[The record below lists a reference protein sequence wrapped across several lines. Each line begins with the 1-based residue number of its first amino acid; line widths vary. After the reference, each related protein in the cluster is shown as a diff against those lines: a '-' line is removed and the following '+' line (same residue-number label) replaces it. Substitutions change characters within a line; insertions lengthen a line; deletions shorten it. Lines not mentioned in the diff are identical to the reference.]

1 MSEPLAQSR
10 LAERGRARSVPRG
23 DGDACRIDRHAHR
36 PAGRLGSGPA
46 LGPTQKTTAR
56 ITLHIAAALCLGGA
70 LFQPAFAE
78 SPRLLVWI
86 NGDKAYNGL
95 QKVGNAFEKASGVK
109 VVVEHPVDPTD
120 KFQQAAGAGKG
131 PDIFCWPHDRVGEW
145 AKAGLLTPLRP
156 SSRLK
161 AEVEDQAWAAMS
173 YRGRIWGYPIA
184 IETTGLIYNK
194 ALVPKPP
201 ETWGELIEIDR
212 KLAANGKHAIL
223 WDYNKSFFTW
233 PMLAG
238 AGGVIFGRDAQGD
251 FDPKKVD
258 VNNAGALAGAQML
271 ERLIKDGHMPKGA
284 RYAEMES
291 AFARGEVAMMIS
303 GPWAWDNARKARID
317 FGVAPIPAVIAGQPS
332 RSFVG
337 VLGCMIAAPSK
348 NKDIAKE
355 FIENHLMRPEALKV
369 LDADVPIGVP
379 ANKAFYAELSVNP
392 LIAASMTN
400 ARNGAPIPNI
410 PEVGRFWTAMDAA
423 LEAITNGLQS
433 PKDALDGAAARM
445 LLNK

>member
-1 MSEPLAQSR
+1 MKWLPLVAALAAAPA
-10 LAERGRARSVPRG
+10 LAEAP
-23 DGDACRIDRHAHR
+23 
-36 PAGRLGSGPA
+36 
-46 LGPTQKTTAR
+46 K
-56 ITLHIAAALCLGGA
+56 
-70 LFQPAFAE
+70 
-78 SPRLLVWI
+78 LLVWI

-95 QKVGNAFEKASGVK
+95 QTVGDAFEKVSGVK

-156 SSRLK
+156 SAKLK
-161 AEVEDQAWAAMS
+161 AESEETAWQALS

-184 IETTGLIYNK
+184 IETTGLIYNT

-201 ETWGELIEIDR
+201 ETWDDVIAIDQ
-212 KLAANGKHAIL
+212 KLKAEGKSAVL
-223 WDYNKSFFTW
+223 WDSNKSFFSW

-251 FDPKKVD
+251 FDPRQVD
-258 VNNAGALAGAQML
+258 VNNAGALAGARML
-271 ERLIKDGHMPKGA
+271 ERLVKDGHMPKGA
-284 RYAEMES
+284 RYSEMETG
-291 AFARGEVAMMIS
+291 FARGQVAMMIS
-303 GPWAWDNARKARID
+303 GPWAWDNAKKAKID
-317 FGVAPIPAVIAGQPS
+317 FGVAAIPAVVPGKPS
-332 RSFVG
+332 KSFVG
-337 VLGCMIAAPSK
+337 VLGCMISAPSK
-348 NKDIAKE
+348 QKDIAKE
-355 FIENHLMRPEALKV
+355 FIEHHLMRPEALKV

>member
-1 MSEPLAQSR
+1 MKLGALWAAAMLAAAPA
-10 LAERGRARSVPRG
+10 LAE
-23 DGDACRIDRHAHR
+23 
-36 PAGRLGSGPA
+36 
-46 LGPTQKTTAR
+46 T
-56 ITLHIAAALCLGGA
+56 
-70 LFQPAFAE
+70 
-78 SPRLLVWI
+78 PRLLVWI

-95 QKVGNAFEKASGVK
+95 QQVGNAFEKVSGVK

-156 SSRLK
+156 SARLK

-173 YRGRIWGYPIA
+173 YRGRIWGYPLA

-194 ALVPKPP
+194 ALVRRPP
-201 ETWGELIEIDR
+201 ENWDEVVALD
-212 KLAANGKHAIL
+212 KQLQAQGKRAIL
-223 WDYNKSFFTW
+223 WHYNKSFFTW
-233 PMLAG
+233 PLLAG
-238 AGGVIFGRDAQGD
+238 AGGTIFGRDAQGD
-251 FDPKKVD
+251 FDARQVH
-258 VNNAGALAGAQML
+258 VNAPGALRAAQVL
-271 ERLIKDGHMPKGA
+271 EGLIRNGQMPKGA
-284 RYAEMES
+284 NYAEMES

-303 GPWAWDNARKARID
+303 GPWAWDNARKAKVD
-317 FGVAPIPAVIAGQPS
+317 FGVAPIPAVIPGQPS
-332 RSFVG
+332 KSFVG

-348 NKDIAKE
+348 NKDLAKE

-369 LDADVPIGVP
+369 LDADVSLGVP

-392 LIAASMTN
+392 LIEASMTN

>member
-1 MSEPLAQSR
+1 VKWLPLLAALAAVPA
-10 LAERGRARSVPRG
+10 LAETP
-23 DGDACRIDRHAHR
+23 
-36 PAGRLGSGPA
+36 
-46 LGPTQKTTAR
+46 K
-56 ITLHIAAALCLGGA
+56 
-70 LFQPAFAE
+70 
-78 SPRLLVWI
+78 LLVWI
-86 NGDKAYNGL
+86 NGDKAYTGL
-95 QKVGNAFEKASGVK
+95 QKVGDAFEQASGVK
-109 VVVEHPVDPTD
+109 VVVEHPVDATD

-131 PDIFCWPHDRVGEW
+131 PDVFCWPHDRVGEW

-156 SSRLK
+156 SARLK
-161 AEVEDQAWAAMS
+161 AESEDSAWQALS

-194 ALVPKPP
+194 ALVPQPP
-201 ETWGELIEIDR
+201 ATWDEVIALDR
-212 KLAANGKHAIL
+212 KLQAQGKRAVL

-238 AGGVIFGRDAQGD
+238 AGGAIFGRDAQGD
-251 FDPKKVD
+251 FDPRQVG
-258 VNNAGALAGAQML
+258 VNSAGALAGAQMV
-271 ERLIKDGHMPKGA
+271 ERLIKDGHMPRGA

-303 GPWAWDNARKARID
+303 GSWAWDNARRAKID
-317 FGVAPIPAVIAGQPS
+317 FGVAPIPAVVAGKPS
-332 RSFVG
+332 KSFVG
-337 VLGCMIAAPSK
+337 VLGCMISAPSR
-348 NKDIAKE
+348 NKDLAKE
-355 FIENHLMRPEALKV
+355 FIENHLMRPDALKV

-392 LIAASMTN
+392 LIKASMTN
-400 ARNGAPIPNI
+400 ARLGEPIPNI

>member
-1 MSEPLAQSR
+1 MKALSR
-10 LAERGRARSVPRG
+10 FTVS
-23 DGDACRIDRHAHR
+23 
-36 PAGRLGSGPA
+36 
-46 LGPTQKTTAR
+46 
-56 ITLHIAAALCLGGA
+56 LCLCGGISA
-70 LFQPAFAE
+70 ASADTPK
-78 SPRLLVWI
+78 LLVWI

-95 QKVGNAFEKASGVK
+95 QKVGDAFEKASGVK
-109 VVVEHPVDPTD
+109 VVVEHPVDATD

-145 AKAGLLTPLRP
+145 AKAGLLTSLRP
-156 SSRLK
+156 SARLK
-161 AEVEDQAWAAMS
+161 AESEDQAWAALS

-194 ALVPKPP
+194 ALVPTPP
-201 ETWGELIEIDR
+201 ATWDELIALDK
-212 KLAANGKHAIL
+212 KLQASGKHAVL
-223 WDYNKSFFTW
+223 WDYNKSFFSW
-233 PMLAG
+233 PMIAG
-238 AGGVIFGRDAQGD
+238 AGGVIFGRDTQGD

-258 VNNAGALAGAQML
+258 VNNEGALAGAQMI
-271 ERLIKDGHMPKGA
+271 ERLIKGGHMPKGA
-284 RYAEMES
+284 RYSEMES

-303 GPWAWDNARKARID
+303 GPWAWDNARRAKID
-317 FGVAPIPAVIAGQPS
+317 IGVAGIPAVVAGKPS
-332 RSFVG
+332 KSFVG
-337 VLGCMIAAPSK
+337 VLGCMISAPSK

>member
-1 MSEPLAQSR
+1 MRRFALA
-10 LAERGRARSVPRG
+10 LAL
-23 DGDACRIDRHAHR
+23 AC
-36 PAGRLGSGPA
+36 AGA
-46 LGPTQKTTAR
+46 Q
-56 ITLHIAAALCLGGA
+56 
-70 LFQPAFAE
+70 AE
-78 SPRLLVWI
+78 SPKLLVWI

-156 SSRLK
+156 SARLK
-161 AEVEDQAWAAMS
+161 AEVEDQAWTAMS
-173 YRGRIWGYPIA
+173 YHGRIWGYPLA

-194 ALVPKPP
+194 ALVPNPP
-201 ETWGELIEIDR
+201 ATWDELVVLDR
-212 KLAANGKHAIL
+212 RLAEHGKHAVL
-223 WDYNKSFFTW
+223 WDYNKSFFSW
-233 PMLAG
+233 PLLAG
-238 AGGVIFGRDAQGD
+238 AGGVIFGRTPAGD
-251 FDPKKVD
+251 YDPKRVD
-258 VNNAGALAGAQML
+258 VNNAGALAGAL
-271 ERLIKDGHMPKGA
+271 TIERLIKGGHMPRGA

-303 GPWAWDNARKARID
+303 GPWAWDNARKAGID
-317 FGVAPIPAVIAGQPS
+317 FGVAPIPAVVPGRPS
-332 RSFVG
+332 KSFVG

-348 NKDIAKE
+348 NKDLAKE

-392 LIAASMTN
+392 LIKASMTN

-423 LEAITNGLQS
+423 LEAITNGLQG

-445 LLNK
+445 LLNP

>member
-1 MSEPLAQSR
+1 MKRLPLLAALAALAVTGAQAQS
-10 LAERGRARSVPRG
+10 P
-23 DGDACRIDRHAHR
+23 
-36 PAGRLGSGPA
+36 
-46 LGPTQKTTAR
+46 K
-56 ITLHIAAALCLGGA
+56 
-70 LFQPAFAE
+70 
-78 SPRLLVWI
+78 LLVWI

-95 QKVGNAFEKASGVK
+95 QKVGDAFEKVSGVK
-109 VVVEHPVDPTD
+109 VVVEHPVDATD

-131 PDIFCWPHDRVGEW
+131 PDVFCWPHDRVGEW

-156 SSRLK
+156 SARLK

-194 ALVPKPP
+194 ALVPTPP
-201 ETWGELIEIDR
+201 ATWDEVIAIDK
-212 KLAANGKHAIL
+212 KLKAQGKSAIL
-223 WDYNKSFFTW
+223 WDYNKSFFSW
-233 PMLAG
+233 PLLAG

-251 FDPKKVD
+251 FDPKQVA
-258 VNNAGALAGAQML
+258 VNNAGALAGARTI

-303 GPWAWDNARKARID
+303 GPWAWDNAKKAKID
-317 FGVAPIPAVIAGQPS
+317 FGVAPIPAVIAGKPS
-332 RSFVG
+332 KSFVG

-348 NKDIAKE
+348 HKDIAKE